1 MARLTRTFSTGLSAI
16 LTIHG
21 GFDAG
26 DAQLAEFA
34 ALLRERNTIAALA
47 PDLSAHIY
55 KNRGLNPPRVS
66 P

>member
-1 MARLTRTFSTGLSAI
+1 MGDS
-16 LTIHG
+16 
-21 GFDAG
+21 FDAG

-55 KNRGLNPPRVS
+55 KNPGLKPPRVS